1 MSDRTLMR
9 RVGHNHIYM
18 YVYGVHAVISEGKSP
33 NIRSYTVYIYGVYA
47 LFFRKETTKYTVL
60 YGVYIRCVCGIL

>member
-1 MSDRTLMR
+1 
-9 RVGHNHIYM
+9 M